1 MTDKKTNQAKSSS
14 REDLEVKA
22 SNGDRFIHPPKS
34 SKKSKR
40 KFIPPG
46 RTPQTPFPKT
56 SKPIPLNSH
65 KKTERAEMSQDI
77 FDELRDISKEG
88 RIKKEVFLD
97 FLKEK
102 NLLEKKK
109 EVVSR
114 LTESHIKIMRKK
126 NILKPERLKIYN
138 DFLTLF
144 KKELRAIVR
153 RAKKNF
159 GIVESTFIYNL
170 FDNENEFKKNLKLLK
185 HYLKEN
191 EIKIVKIP
199 RAKVLKSNLE
209 KSEIVGDPVRQ
220 YLREMGNVNLLS
232 RVEEVKIAKRIE
244 RGEKKVIKA
253 LSKTNIVLNSVIELG
268 RDVLEGIKDIDE
280 VIDTHDDIEDESK
293 KQKIRDNFLRQFEV
307 LNKLKREL
315 KILKKNKAGNFMVA
329 KKMVEI
335 THLIQ
340 EMQLRYEHKRS
351 FMNRIKQLKE
361 NYSHILNRIK
371 KLENEI
377 TRYGDTRGAEGKNLE
392 EEVLNYQ
399 RRLDSLNK
407 KYEISPDELFKT
419 CSDIEEG
426 QRLIDLSKNDLVES
440 NLRLVVSIA
449 KKYINRGLQFSDLI
463 QEGNIGLMKAVEK
476 FEYQRG
482 YKFSTYATWWIRQ
495 AITRAIA
502 DQARTIRIPVHMIET
517 IHKINRTQRRL
528 VQEMG
533 REPTEEEISKDTGF
547 SIEKIRKILKIA
559 QEPISLET
567 PVGDDDSHLRD
578 FLEDVK
584 TASPPEMVSKM
595 NLREQLGHVLSTLT
609 EREAKVIEM
618 RFGLRDGN
626 EHTLEEV
633 GQEFQV
639 TRERIRQIEAKALRK
654 LKKKAK
660 KLVSFL
666 DKPDSQGE

>member
-1 MTDKKTNQAKSSS
+1 MKDHNND
-14 REDLEVKA
+14 E
-22 SNGDRFIHPPKS
+22 NGGNIPDDYEYDRDHEEPDHDHSDYDDDHDPDISPDVFAE
-34 SKKSKR
+34 
-40 KFIPPG
+40 
-46 RTPQTPFPKT
+46 
-56 SKPIPLNSH
+56 LN
-65 KKTERAEMSQDI
+65 EMSRGRQ
-77 FDELRDISKEG
+77 G
-88 RIKKEVFLD
+88 RIKKEEFVEY
-97 FLKEK
+97 LKEK
-102 NLLEKKK
+102 HLTDHKK
-109 EVVSR
+109 EIATQLATMDIR
-114 LTESHIKIMRKK
+114 IMKRK
-126 NILKPERLKIYN
+126 NILKPERLKQYN
-138 DFLTLF
+138 DFLTEY
-144 KKELRAIVR
+144 KKELRAIIR

-159 GIVESTFIYNL
+159 GIVENIFIHTL
-170 FDNENEFKKNLKLLK
+170 FENDESFKNNLKLLK

-191 EIKIVKIP
+191 EIRIIKIP
-199 RAKVLKSNLE
+199 KTKPPAPTVE

-268 RDVLEGIKDIDE
+268 RDVLEGVKDIDE
-280 VIDTHDDIEDESK
+280 VIDVNEDIEDESK
-293 KQKIRDNFLRQFEV
+293 KQKIREKFLKQFET
-307 LNKLKREL
+307 LNIYKREL
-315 KILKKNKAGNFMVA
+315 KQLKKGTSGTFVIA
-329 KKMVEI
+329 KKMVQI

-340 EMQLRYEHKRS
+340 EMQILYEHKKT
-351 FMNRIKQLKE
+351 FINRIKQLKE
-361 NYSHILNRIK
+361 NYNHIIHRTQ
-371 KLENEI
+371 KLKNESAKVSKENKAEHQRLAEEI
-377 TRYGDTRGAEGKNLE
+377 
-392 EEVLNYQ
+392 LNYQ
-399 RRLDSLNK
+399 RRLENLNK
-407 KYEISPDELFKT
+407 KYEINPEELFKT
-419 CSDIEEG
+419 CADIEEG
-426 QRLIDLSKNDLVES
+426 QRLIELSKNDLVES

-528 VQEMG
+528 VQELG
-533 REPTEEEISKDTGF
+533 REPSEEEISEETGF
-547 SIEKIRKILKIA
+547 STDKIRKILKIA

-609 EREAKVIEM
+609 DREAKVIEM

-660 KLVSFL
+660 KLISFL
-666 DKPDSQGE
+666 DKPDNFREP